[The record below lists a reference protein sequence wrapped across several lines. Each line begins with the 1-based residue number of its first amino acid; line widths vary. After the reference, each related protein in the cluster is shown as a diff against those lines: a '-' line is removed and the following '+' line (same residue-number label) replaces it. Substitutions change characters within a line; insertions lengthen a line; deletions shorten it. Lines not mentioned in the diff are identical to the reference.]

1 MQWWSGGLT
10 FCSSAES
17 AKLGSTVYCKIAEL
31 GSLNSTLLFNGKL
44 RPRTIMFPSSS
55 DSYLLTQRVTERLK
69 KIWIY
74 FILKWKW
81 KSLSHVWL
89 FVTLWTVACQALLSM
104 GFSRQKY
111 WSGLPFPSPRNLPDP
126 GIEPAS
132 PALAGRFF
140 TPEPL
145 GKPLLCSIH
154 LKKKIC
160 YFPWARLLSP
170 WLGKWAVSLL

>member
-1 MQWWSGGLT
+1 MLCASLNKT
-10 FCSSAES
+10 FCSVQ
-17 AKLGSTVYCKIAEL
+17 L
-31 GSLNSTLLFNGKL
+31 
-44 RPRTIMFPSSS
+44 
-55 DSYLLTQRVTERLK
+55 
-69 KIWIY
+69 
-74 FILKWKW
+74 
-81 KSLSHVWL
+81 LSHVRL

-154 LKKKIC
+154 LKKKYVI
-160 YFPWARLLSP
+160 FPEP
-170 WLGKWAVSLL
+170 DC